1 MAAQTAPEGTV
12 IEMPDGSQRVK
23 RGGQWLP
30 QSGFNTAAPG
40 SGFFTSDAAAPKL
53 SADVQKALGK
63 QRDAAR
69 TAADAAA
76 DARRFVDLNEDVA
89 TGGWDTWG
97 PIGVVTSMMD
107 PKKSEMRS
115 IAERLVPANREPGSG
130 DMSNKDVDMYRAA
143 ELSIEKPGP
152 TNQAMAGVMAA
163 GARRQSDYASFLDF
177 YIQRR
182 GSLLGSEEAWASY
195 AEANPLFEKGKTGT
209 IVRKT
214 TPWRQWFGAEAAA
227 QPRPQTP
234 APARPATAPARPV
247 TGIAGQSTVKPDF
260 GAMSP
265 AQRRAAGR
273 FRGTKAPSGTQE
285 NPSIPVSEAQY
296 NALPKGTVWLDQD
309 GTPRIKR

>member
-23 RGGQWLP
+23 RGGQWVP
-30 QSGFNTAAPG
+30 VGGYDTTAPG
-40 SGFFTSDAAAPKL
+40 AAFMTSDATAPKIT
-53 SADVQKALGK
+53 ADVQKYLMD
-63 QRDAAR
+63 QRKAAR
-69 TAADAAA
+69 TTASAAA
-76 DARRFVDLNEDVA
+76 DARRFVDLNKDVG
-89 TGGWDTWG
+89 TGGLDDWG

-107 PKKSEMRS
+107 PKKSEMRALS
-115 IAERLVPANREPGSG
+115 ERMVPAQREVGSG
-130 DMSNKDVDMYRAA
+130 PMSDKDVDMYRAA
-143 ELSIEKPGP
+143 TLAIDKPGP
-152 TNQAMAGVMAA
+152 TNQALAGVLEA
-163 GARRQSDYASFLDF
+163 GGRRQSDYASFLDF

-195 AEANPLFEKGKTGT
+195 AEANPLFEAGKTGT

-214 TPWRQWFGAEAAA
+214 TPWRQWFGAEAQGQPQAA
-227 QPRPQTP
+227 AT
-234 APARPATAPARPV
+234 ARPATAPARPV

>member
-30 QSGFNTAAPG
+30 LSGYNTAAPG
-40 SGFFTSDAAAPKL
+40 AGFMTSDAAAPKL
-53 SADVQKALGK
+53 SADVQKVLID
-63 QRDAAR
+63 QRANAR
-69 TAADAAA
+69 KAADAAA
-76 DARRFVDLNEDVA
+76 DARRFVDLNQDVA
-89 TGGWDTWG
+89 TGGIDDWG
-97 PIGVVTSMMD
+97 PIGVVTSMFD
-107 PKKSEMRS
+107 PKKSEMRA
-115 IAERLVPANREPGSG
+115 IGERMVPANREPGSG
-130 DMSNKDVDMYRAA
+130 EMSNKDVDMYRAA
-143 ELSIEKPGP
+143 TLSIDKPGQ
-152 TNQAMAGVMAA
+152 TNQAMAGVLEA
-163 GARRQSDYASFLDF
+163 GARRKSDYASFLDF

-209 IVRKT
+209 VVRKT
-214 TPWRQWFGAEAAA
+214 TPWRQWFGAEPRA
-227 QPRPQTP
+227 QPATP
-234 APARPATAPARPV
+234 APRGKPI
-247 TGIAGQSTVKPDF
+247 TGVSGQTTVKPDF
-260 GAMSP
+260 GAMTP

-273 FRGTKAPSGTQE
+273 FRGSKAPSGTKE